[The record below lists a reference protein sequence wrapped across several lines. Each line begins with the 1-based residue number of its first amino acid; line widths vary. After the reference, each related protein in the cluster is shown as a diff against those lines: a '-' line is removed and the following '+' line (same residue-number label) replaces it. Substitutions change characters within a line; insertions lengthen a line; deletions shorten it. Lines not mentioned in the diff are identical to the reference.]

1 MSVFI
6 VIPCYKVKNKISKVI
21 KNSLKFADKIIIV
34 DDKCPQ
40 NTGNFVKKKIRNN
53 KIIVLFNKKNLGVG
67 GATIKGYK
75 IAIKLKAKII
85 IKMDGDDQMNPNYI
99 PNLIENL
106 QNGKAGYCKG
116 NRFYNLNVATKMPL
130 IRLLGNIFLSIIS
143 KFSTGYWN
151 IFDFTNGYTAISHIT
166 LKKISFSNVSNNF
179 FFETDF
185 LHNLYLKNIKVL
197 DVNIPAIYNN
207 SKSNLVI
214 SKVFFY
220 FLTGNILNFF
230 KRINKIYF
238 KKNFLLKMIILLII
252 TLFNCYYGLLNYQI
266 LIIVVIF
273 FVIDFSNIPV
283 RKNDH

>member
-75 IAIKLKAKII
+75 IAVKLKAKII
-85 IKMDGDDQMNPNYI
+85 IKMDGDDQMNPKYI
-99 PNLIENL
+99 PSLIKNL
-106 QNGKAGYCKG
+106 QNGRAGYCKG
-116 NRFYNLNVATKMPL
+116 NRFYNLNVAAKMPL

-166 LKKISFSNVSNNF
+166 LRKISLSKVSKNF
-179 FFETDF
+179 FFETDL

-214 SKVFFY
+214 SKVFFN
-220 FLTGNILNFF
+220 FLTGNILNFLT
-230 KRINKIYF
+230 RINEIYF
-238 KKNFLLKMIILLII
+238 KKNFSLKIIIFLII
-252 TLFNCYYGLLNYQI
+252 TLFNYYYGILNYQI
-266 LIIVVIF
+266 LIIICIF
-273 FVIDFSNIPV
+273 LVIDFLNIPV
-283 RKNDH
+283 RKNEH